1 MKNPE
6 KSFHQLG
13 IVIMTLSALGMLGC
27 AYGLMASLLYQL
39 PWFADI
45 QAFPLEE
52 AALLSLMA
60 KARFYFLMQLIAH
73 GLIFVSAFQLMKLRG
88 SGRWLLNAGA
98 ALLIV
103 LIILLPLSFPAVQL
117 TDNEEAILTYKELRS
132 QLITMS
138 FIWLLVWVGMV
149 YYINRYTVLLYPKP
163 KAQS

>member
-1 MKNPE
+1 MNPE
-6 KSFHQLG
+6 KSFYQLG
-13 IVIMTLSALGMLGC
+13 IVIMTLSALGMLGH

-39 PWFADI
+39 PWFAEI

-52 AALLSLMA
+52 ETLLSLMA

-73 GLIFVSAFQLMKLRG
+73 GVLFASAFQLMKRKG

-98 ALLIV
+98 ALLIL

-117 TDNEEAILTYKELRS
+117 LDSKESILAYKGLRS

-138 FIWLLVWVGMV
+138 VIWLLVWVGMV
-149 YYINRYTVLLYPKP
+149 YYINRYAVRRHLNNSP
-163 KAQS
+163 QS